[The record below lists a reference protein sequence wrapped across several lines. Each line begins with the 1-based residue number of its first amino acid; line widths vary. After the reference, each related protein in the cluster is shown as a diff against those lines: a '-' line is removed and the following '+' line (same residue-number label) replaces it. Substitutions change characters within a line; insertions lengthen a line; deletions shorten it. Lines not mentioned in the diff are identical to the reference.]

1 MGNTNVT
8 RPHVVVL
15 GAGPAGL
22 AAAYA
27 LAREGKARVTVLER
41 NAQVGGNA
49 ASFELAGVH
58 VDYGSH
64 RLHPASDASVLADVR
79 ALLGPDLLV
88 RPRHGRIRLRERWIH
103 FPLKPLDLGLR
114 LPPAFALGVA
124 ADMGRKAL
132 RRQATNG
139 SGATFAS
146 VLEAGLGR
154 TICRDFYFPYARKL
168 WGAEPEALAAVQA
181 QRRVSAGSPLKLVRK
196 VLNAVPGLRRPG
208 AGVFYYPRRGFG
220 QIVDAYAVAAA
231 KAGADICLGA
241 AVRSVTASDAG
252 ITIEWTEGETTR
264 TTTADYAWSTIPV
277 TALARAVQPPPPA
290 DILSATERIGYR
302 AMILVY
308 LVLAQDRF
316 TEFDAHYF
324 PETAIRISRLSETK
338 NYAAATEPVG
348 TTVLCA
354 ELPCAISDSEWTMT
368 DAELGE
374 LVQADLA
381 RAGLPVA
388 APVRQVVT
396 RRLRQAYPIYLNG
409 FEAHLYPLLDW
420 LDRVPRL
427 LTFGRQGL
435 FAHDNTHHALYMG
448 YAAAACLQPDGSF
461 DDTRWQAYRRE
472 FEKHVV
478 ED

>member
-1 MGNTNVT
+1 MGTTNLT

-64 RLHPASDASVLADVR
+64 RLHPASDPRVLADIR

-88 RPRHGRIRLRERWIH
+88 RPRHGRIRLRGRWIH

-114 LPPAFALGVA
+114 LQPAFALGVA
-124 ADMGRKAL
+124 ADMARKAL
-132 RRQATNG
+132 GRQTANDAAT
-139 SGATFAS
+139 TFAS

-154 TICRDFYFPYARKL
+154 TICQDFYFPYARKL

-196 VLNAVPGLRRPG
+196 VLNAVPGLRQPG

-220 QIVDAYAVAAA
+220 QIVEAYAAAA
-231 KAGADICLGA
+231 AEAGADICLGA
-241 AVRSVTASDAG
+241 SVRSINTSETGVTV
-252 ITIEWTEGETTR
+252 EWTEGETSR
-264 TTTADYAWSTIPV
+264 TASADYAWSTIPV
-277 TALARAVQPPPPA
+277 TALANAVQPPPPA

-324 PETAIRISRLSETK
+324 PETEIRISRLSETK
-338 NYAAATEPVG
+338 NYAAATRPAG

-354 ELPCAISDSEWTMT
+354 ELPCAVTDPAWTMS
-368 DAELGE
+368 DAELGR

-381 RAGLPVA
+381 RAGLPAA
-388 APVRQVVT
+388 APVREIVT

-448 YAAAACLQPDGSF
+448 YAAAACLQPDGEF
-461 DDTRWQAYRRE
+461 DDARWQAYRRE